1 MEIADD
7 ATDLIGETPL
17 VRLDSFADNLVA
29 KVEAANPFSVKDRIG
44 REMIEWAEREGHVDA
59 GTTVVEPTSGN
70 TGIGLAVVCAAK
82 GYDLVLTMP
91 ESMSE
96 ERRKL
101 LSALGADV
109 RLTPA
114 DDGMDGAI
122 EAAERLAGT
131 VDDAFVPQQFENEA
145 NPAAHRETTG
155 PELWAAT
162 DGQLDAVVAGIG
174 TGGTITGVS
183 EYVKEERD
191 QPLHSVGVE
200 PAGSPVLT
208 DGEAGSH
215 GIQGIG
221 AGFVPA
227 VLRTDLLDEVV
238 AVTEADARRRARELA
253 ANEGLVSGISAG
265 AALHAAVEVAT
276 REANADDL
284 VAVVLP
290 DSGERYLSTD
300 LYEDTATMLDA
311 EPPLA
316 DD

>member
-7 ATDLIGETPL
+7 ATELIGETPL

-29 KVEAANPFSVKDRIG
+29 KVEAGNPYSVKDRIA
-44 REMIEWAEREGHVDA
+44 REMIEWADGEGLLDE

-70 TGIGLAVVCAAK
+70 TGIGLAMTCAAK

-91 ESMSE
+91 ASMSE

-101 LSALGADV
+101 LSALGADI

-122 EAAERLAGT
+122 EAADRLVET

-155 PELWAAT
+155 PEIAAAT
-162 DGQLDAVVAGIG
+162 DGEIGAFVAGIG

-183 EYVKEERD
+183 EYVTEDRGD
-191 QPLHSVGVE
+191 SLHSVGVE

-215 GIQGIG
+215 SIQGIG
-221 AGFVPA
+221 AGFVPD
-227 VLRTDLLDEVV
+227 VLRTDLLDEVLT
-238 AVTEADARRRARELA
+238 VTEAESKRRARELA
-253 ANEGLVSGISAG
+253 AKEGLVSGISAG
-265 AALHAAVEVAT
+265 GALHAAIEVAN
-276 REANADDL
+276 RDAFAEDL
-284 VAVVLP
+284 VVVLLP

-300 LYEDTATMLDA
+300 LYEDRSEMLA
-311 EPPLA
+311 PEVTG